1 MSSSQKGKQIL
12 CNSWETYRPKTK
24 GDERSWGPKALQY
37 LMVKGHEQKHAKE
50 TKKEKLERC

>member
-1 MSSSQKGKQIL
+1 MSSNQKGKQIL

-37 LMVKGHEQKHAKE
+37 LRLRDMSRNMQRRLGRKS
-50 TKKEKLERC
+50 